1 MWDVDY
7 DTFFR
12 DCDEVFK
19 EFLAKYGFIDAGGD
33 EEEYEKF
40 YKSDYWLIEIN
51 MLCNF
56 PHIGV
61 CRIIKSINDEYLEV
75 SILEKF
81 LNIDQIEGNRIYKK
95 FKTQDIFSTYKGKML
110 YVREDLETFYK
121 PLLTGEFTY
130 EDYKKFEASLDEEE
144 ANRSV

>member
-7 DTFFR
+7 DTFFK
-12 DCDEVFK
+12 DCDDVFK

-51 MLCNF
+51 MFCNF

-61 CRIIKSINDEYLEV
+61 CRIFRSTREDPIKGN
-75 SILEKF
+75 ILEKILQINF
-81 LNIDQIEGNRIYKK
+81 VESSKIYNKHLKLNT
-95 FKTQDIFSTYKGKML
+95 FKTYKGEML
-110 YVREDLETFYK
+110 YVREKLETFYK

>member
-7 DTFFR
+7 DTFFK

-56 PHIGV
+56 PWIGV
-61 CRIIKSINDEYLEV
+61 SSNFLSLSKEYTKPSLIDNCIKKTSSIKSFKNPFESRINKNDYKDE
-75 SILEKF
+75 
-81 LNIDQIEGNRIYKK
+81 
-95 FKTQDIFSTYKGKML
+95 ML
-110 YVREDLETFYK
+110 YVRENLETFYK

>member
-7 DTFFR
+7 DTFFE

-56 PHIGV
+56 PWIGV
-61 CRIIKSINDEYLEV
+61 SSNFLSLSKEYTKPSLIDNCINV
-75 SILEKF
+75 S
-81 LNIDQIEGNRIYKK
+81 
-95 FKTQDIFSTYKGKML
+95 ST
-110 YVREDLETFYK
+110 
-121 PLLTGEFTY
+121 
-130 EDYKKFEASLDEEE
+130 
-144 ANRSV
+144 